1 MKEFFKS
8 FPSIMKSQI
17 LTSEAMEKVKG
28 GGKTCQH
35 SCKKACKPGNMNRNG
50 GNTGS
55 LQQQNGKG

>member
-1 MKEFFKS
+1 
-8 FPSIMKSQI
+8 MKSQI